1 MPWKVKR
8 NYSNNNIVYL
18 YITIFLFISFISQK
32 LYLRT
37 QPSSFY
43 QTVNI
48 PTNIHNN
55 THNMPVAQNCTK
67 LQQYSNS
74 VCEVKRRLLL
84 LSDGVSS
91 SEAVSTVHL
100 YFKHLFDI

>member
-1 MPWKVKR
+1 VK
-8 NYSNNNIVYL
+8 STVANNNIVYL
-18 YITIFLFISFISQK
+18 KIAIFLFILFKSKK

-37 QPSSFY
+37 QLSSSY

-48 PTNIHNN
+48 PTNTHNN

-74 VCEVKRRLLL
+74 VCEVKRKLLL
-84 LSDGVSS
+84 VSDGVSS

-100 YFKHLFDI
+100 YRKHLFDI

>member
-1 MPWKVKR
+1 M
-8 NYSNNNIVYL
+8 
-18 YITIFLFISFISQK
+18 
-32 LYLRT
+32 YLRT

-48 PTNIHNN
+48 PTNNHNN

-74 VCEVKRRLLL
+74 VCEGKRRLLL
-84 LSDGVSS
+84 VSDGVSS
-91 SEAVSTVHL
+91 SETVSTVHL
-100 YFKHLFDI
+100 YLKLLFDIF

>member
-1 MPWKVKR
+1 MVWKVK
-8 NYSNNNIVYL
+8 SAVANNNIVYL
-18 YITIFLFISFISQK
+18 YITIFLFILFTSQK

-48 PTNIHNN
+48 PTNNHNN

-84 LSDGVSS
+84 VSDGVSS
-91 SEAVSTVHL
+91 SEAVSSVNF
-100 YFKHLFDI
+100 YVKNLFDI